1 VLPGE
6 LAKHAVSEGT
16 KAVTSY
22 NARLSE
28 VGRPTSSAKAGLTF
42 GVDEARDELLLPRL
56 EGRVD
61 DECTDVPSSLT
72 MATFLT
78 AVAEY
83 LAAEILELAGN
94 QAKTGSRRR
103 VWTRHVKE
111 AIRDDEEL
119 SALYPP
125 KEDASDDDDE
135 DDDDEEDDEEDDE
148 GLTFVER
155 FDAVVEHVQQPGAFG
170 AGGRAAELPQPM
182 LGVRGVEDV
191 LAWPL
196 PGVQARQVIEVA
208 KSADG
213 GDACRRVAPPPPRP
227 ARALAPSAP
236 PPPQRPTN
244 SRLSFPPAACH
255 RRCSRGATR
264 RHGTTRCGVSP
275 PPRSARSA

>member
-1 VLPGE
+1 MRYNKKGTLSSREIQTAVRLILPGE

-16 KAVTSY
+16 KAVTRY
-22 NARLSE
+22 TARLSE

-83 LAAEILELAGN
+83 LATEILELAGN

-125 KEDASDDDDE
+125 KEDASE
-135 DDDDEEDDEEDDE
+135 VVIPVHKKQGEQTTKEQHKQQQ
-148 GLTFVER
+148 LRLAYLRWLATLAL
-155 FDAVVEHVQQPGAFG
+155 AVV
-170 AGGRAAELPQPM
+170 LS
-182 LGVRGVEDV
+182 
-191 LAWPL
+191 WPY
-196 PGVQARQVIEVA
+196 
-208 KSADG
+208 
-213 GDACRRVAPPPPRP
+213 
-227 ARALAPSAP
+227 
-236 PPPQRPTN
+236 
-244 SRLSFPPAACH
+244 
-255 RRCSRGATR
+255 
-264 RHGTTRCGVSP
+264 
-275 PPRSARSA
+275 